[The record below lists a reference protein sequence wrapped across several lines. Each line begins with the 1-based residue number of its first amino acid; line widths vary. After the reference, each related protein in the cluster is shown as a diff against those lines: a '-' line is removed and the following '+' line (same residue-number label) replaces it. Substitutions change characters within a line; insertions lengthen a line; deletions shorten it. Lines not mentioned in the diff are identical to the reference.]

1 MAIHTLPLWEI
12 VLDGIQFFLC
22 GGILLFLIYNKIKYK
37 RMILNVPPK
46 DYSTAFTNEM
56 RIQTLKHQTEQ
67 TFDTILNVIHQERRT
82 LQNYYDIEE
91 RKKDTHSLPLGCSE
105 RIKNMSRLDSKNR
118 SKSKVMDNGK
128 ILMLSK
134 KGLTA
139 KEISRSVHRPRG
151 EVELIL
157 RLNNISVGDINSNT
171 IRAQDRA

>member
-1 MAIHTLPLWEI
+1 MAIYPLPLWEV

-22 GGILLFLIYNKIKYK
+22 GGILLFLICNKIKYK
-37 RMILNVPPK
+37 RMILNISPK
-46 DYSTAFTNEM
+46 DYSTVITNEM
-56 RIQTLKHQTEQ
+56 RIQTLKYQTEQ
-67 TFDTILNVIHQERRT
+67 TFNTILNVIHQERRT

-91 RKKDTHSLPLGCSE
+91 RKKGIPKE
-105 RIKNMSRLDSKNR
+105 
-118 SKSKVMDNGK
+118 MDNGK
-128 ILMLSK
+128 ILMLAK

-157 RLNNISVGDINSNT
+157 MLNKISGGDINSNT